1 MNPEMIYELGKDTY
15 EPVSRLKTL
24 NQKVS
29 IADRFLKDKI
39 VEAFNLAKSAGQELN
54 VTFTAAAQQLAK

>member
-1 MNPEMIYELGKDTY
+1 MKYDISKDAF
-15 EPVSRLKTL
+15 EPMSRLKIL

-39 VEAFNLAKSAGQELN
+39 VDAFNLAKSAGQELN
-54 VTFTAAAQQLAK
+54 VTFTAAVQQPAK